1 MTLSNAD
8 SITLTLYFRLLMN
21 SVSAL
26 FSVENFNDILKITKD
41 VRSRLKA
48 LGLFSQVDMLV
59 DTLPDH
65 PHHYQVK
72 VLVRES
78 LNAPSLDVGLSC
90 PRENVGA
97 GVVTGGLGNIAGG
110 GERLSVHLERGF
122 SSYGKVSWIY
132 DNLVTV

>member
-8 SITLTLYFRLLMN
+8 SITLTLYFRLLMDN
-21 SVSAL
+21 VSAL
-26 FSVENFNDILKITKD
+26 FSVENFNDILKTTKD

-97 GVVTGGLGNIAGG
+97 GVVTAGLGNIAGG

-122 SSYGKVSWIY
+122 SSYGKVSWLY
-132 DNLVTV
+132 DNVVTV